1 MRDDE
6 TDPFTDE
13 LLACRRG
20 GSQTAP
26 ANDQRDQFVEELLE
40 ASLKQYRGEEPR
52 SGVEMRILAGLR
64 TRERAARR
72 RWLVWAVTV
81 CAGAVAI
88 VVIVLHS
95 IRAPVRQPTPS
106 ASLPPKESGAQRA
119 QLRAAKPL
127 APEMVAQGPQG
138 SFGAH
143 RAPLQPPQER
153 VGRAAAPRS
162 RPEQFPTPLPL
173 TEQEKLL
180 LAYLNE
186 ASKTG
191 WVAETNQTDE
201 SPISDLEIP
210 GIKIAALEIKPL
222 DDSQSEQQK

>member
-1 MRDDE
+1 MHDDKQ
-6 TDPFTDE
+6 DPFVD
-13 LLACRRG
+13 
-20 GSQTAP
+20 
-26 ANDQRDQFVEELLE
+26 ELLE

-52 SGVEMRILAGLR
+52 SGLEMRILAGLR

-72 RWLVWAVTV
+72 RWLAWAVTV

-88 VVIVLHS
+88 VVMVLHS
-95 IRAPVRQPTPS
+95 VRAPVRQPTPS
-106 ASLPPKESGAQRA
+106 ASLRPKESGAQRA
-119 QLRAAKPL
+119 PLQPAKPL
-127 APEMVAQGPQG
+127 APEMVAQGPPG

-143 RAPLQPPQER
+143 RAPLQPPQQR

-180 LAYLNE
+180 LAYLSQ
-186 ASKTG
+186 ATRPG
-191 WVAETNQTDE
+191 LVAETNQTDE

-210 GIKIAALEIKPL
+210 EIKIAALEIKPL
-222 DDSQSEQQK
+222 DNSQSEQQK